1 MYTQNCFA
9 RYLVSILEIPE
20 NRFGGAVRPK
30 PDNGEGV
37 SIH

>member
-9 RYLVSILEIPE
+9 RYLVSILEIPQ
-20 NRFGGAVRPK
+20 NRFGDVFQPN
-30 PDNGEGV
+30 PHNGQGV